1 MVGEAQVM
9 EGYPMVSYTQPEA
22 IEHLLQ
28 AAAHHQV
35 AAHHHMEAAHHHE
48 QGEHEKAETHT
59 ASAKA
64 HGEKAQKVSAA
75 IPEPS
80 HPREGCSTTSTARH
94 P

>member
-1 MVGEAQVM
+1 MVGEAQVT
-9 EGYPMVSYTQPEA
+9 EVEHMVSYTQPEA
-22 IEHLLQ
+22 VEHHLL

-64 HGEKAQKVSAA
+64 HGEKAQKVSLA

-80 HPREGCSTTSTARH
+80 HTR
-94 P
+94 